1 MTYPDSASSRAAW
14 LLRSA
19 ARHLETVDPTPVMGE
34 AIADAVSLSSGP
46 PPLSPQFAESAPGSL
61 SVLIQPGG
69 SAEDRVALSTE
80 ATRRA
85 VGRHFG
91 REAARWLEGRME
103 PAAASEQE
111 ACFGCTVDRTGLA
124 EGVVGFDLPARHVDT
139 LPGQLRSMA
148 RAVLGHVPTA
158 RVLSTMIRCGRASGS
173 QQVTI
178 EPASELPLSALK
190 PLMDEVGL
198 GHQHGSLM
206 SATAFL
212 LGTRFTLP
220 AGSARITLRPMRN
233 GAELRLDVLLEAI
246 GDPPAELLA
255 LLRLWMGE
263 RPRSLQGL
271 DRWLSAFTL
280 DGFPHAGDVTV
291 LSVWVRPDVP
301 ARVALYLRPAALDA
315 RESARPS
322 PPAGRSIGR
331 PAPAASHASLWD

>member
-1 MTYPDSASSRAAW
+1 MTYSDSPSSRAAW

-34 AIADAVSLSSGP
+34 AIADAVSLSNGL
-46 PPLSPQFAESAPGSL
+46 PPLSPQFAESAPSNL
-61 SVLIQPGG
+61 SVLVQPGG
-69 SAEDRVALSTE
+69 STQDRLALSTE

-85 VGRHFG
+85 VRRHFG
-91 REAARWLEGRME
+91 RDAARWLEGRME
-103 PAAASEQE
+103 PAAAAEQE

-124 EGVVGFDLPARHVDT
+124 EGVVGFDLPSRHVDV
-139 LPGQLRSMA
+139 LPGQLRTMA
-148 RAVLGHVPTA
+148 RAILAHVPSA
-158 RVLSTMIRCGRASGS
+158 RVLSTMIRCGRSSGS

-178 EPASELPLSALK
+178 EPTSDLPLASLK

-220 AGSARITLRPMRN
+220 GGSARITLRPIRSGSEMRV
-233 GAELRLDVLLEAI
+233 DVLLESI
-246 GDPPAELLA
+246 PDPPPELLG

-271 DRWLSAFTL
+271 DRWLSAFTP

-301 ARVALYLRPAALDA
+301 ARVALYLRPAALGA
-315 RESARPS
+315 RETP
-322 PPAGRSIGR
+322 R
-331 PAPAASHASLWD
+331 PAPRVAPVPQRPAASSLVSPWD